1 MKLLLRCPQCA
12 PTAVSQYVEMNYEG
26 VYQLDCPSGHRVLV
40 VLPLQKF
47 EILFQMG
54 SLAFLDGYPREAA
67 LDFAAALERFFEFAI
82 MVMLS
87 QQRVPKSHIKA
98 TWKHLSHQSERQL
111 GAFYTLYLHSF
122 AQQPPTVDNKWVSFR
137 NSVTHRGEIP
147 SVEKTEAYASYLWQ
161 YMINLLAQLKTRQA
175 DGLRRYVLSQDV
187 TASNGTTVTTAD
199 IPTMISVLHEN
210 VTDSFADSLAV
221 LRQLIEQ
228 GVFRK

>member
-1 MKLLLRCPQCA
+1 MKLLLHCPQCEQ
-12 PTAVSQYVEMNYEG
+12 TAASRYVEMNYEG
-26 VYQLDCPSGHRVLV
+26 VYELNCESGHRTLV
-40 VLPLQKF
+40 ILPLQKF

-87 QQRVPKSHIKA
+87 QQQVPKAQIKA
-98 TWKHLSHQSERQL
+98 TWKQLSHQSERQI
-111 GAFYTLYLHSF
+111 GAFFMLYLQLF
-122 AQQPPTVDNKWVSFR
+122 GQQPPYVDNKWVSFR
-137 NSVTHRGEIP
+137 NSITHRGEIP
-147 SVEKTEAYASYLWQ
+147 TVEKAEAYASYLWQ
-161 YMINLLAQLKTRQA
+161 YMINLLTKLKERQA

-187 TASNGTTVTTAD
+187 KASNGVIVTTAA

-221 LRQLIEQ
+221 LRQLIEK
-228 GVFRK
+228 GVFHK